1 VESTAETTH
10 KRTNRCLFSVPMSLC
25 SCAFVFLGVSVGVW
39 AADLPRTAQLLP
51 PETILLVD
59 IPDFAQL
66 TEQFKKT
73 NLYKLYK
80 DPVMAAFIEDT
91 KEKIRAEIKKSDDK
105 FIATVLSADVLP
117 TGRVAVALMPEQAED
132 VNEPRILVMAQWG
145 QALPKVRQ
153 TIDKVLAQAAEA
165 GTRTKT
171 EDYRGVTITTLI
183 NKSGPALCY
192 CFIDDCLVAS
202 ANLDLLKSVI
212 ARIKGAAG
220 ATLADDPDY
229 TAAAKAVGP
238 HHDIDL
244 YVSVKRAIAAIS
256 AEEPTGQLKAAV
268 TNLGLDN
275 VISLGLSFGVGRE
288 AGNGSSGRAFLKI
301 DGEKQGVCK
310 MLEFES
316 TALRVPKFAPAGF
329 ASASF
334 VNLSFN
340 KAYEELARVLQR
352 FSPQAAALMY
362 MPILPPSPDGRPGLM
377 LKADIIDH
385 LGSQIL
391 GFQSIDK
398 SSPAEPK
405 AESLVALAVTNRSA
419 LENSLSNVHAM
430 ISQNNPDARRQL
442 LGHTIYLI
450 DLSTFLPAFMPAP
463 LEAFPEG
470 MATRR
475 CSESL
480 TGPAA
485 QPSIQ
490 APSEPPAPALPL
502 LPKVAFAVTDTHLV
516 IGVESAVERAIRTL
530 SAGPSGD
537 LPKWFAKARSAVP
550 DSVGLAGFEDT
561 AAVAEVLWKEIKT
574 AAAEEAESSD
584 DSKRSVNIGVST
596 SGLMFSQAGLDIIDV
611 KLLPEFDLVRKY
623 FGLSATY
630 GIARPDGFFFEF
642 KYLNPD

>member
-1 VESTAETTH
+1 MESTAKTTH
-10 KRTNRCLFSVPMSLC
+10 KRTNHCLFSVPMFLC
-25 SCAFVFLGVSVGVW
+25 SCAFVFLCASVGVW

-59 IPDFAQL
+59 IPDFTQL

-80 DPVMAAFIEDT
+80 DPAMAAFIEDA
-91 KEKIRAEIKKSDDK
+91 KEKIRAKIKESDDK

-117 TGRVAVALMPEQAED
+117 AGRVAVALMPEQAED

-145 QALPKVRQ
+145 QALPKVRE

-165 GTRTKT
+165 GARTKT
-171 EDYRGVTITTLI
+171 EDYRGVTITTLM
-183 NKSGPALCY
+183 SESDPALGY
-192 CFIDDCLVAS
+192 CFIDDCLVGS

-212 ARIKGAAG
+212 ARIKGAA
-220 ATLADDPDY
+220 AALADDRDY

-244 YVSVKRAIAAIS
+244 YVSLKRAIAAMS

-275 VISLGLSFGVGRE
+275 VISLGLSVGVGRE
-288 AGNGSSGRAFLKI
+288 AGSGSSGRAFLKI
-301 DGEKQGVCK
+301 DGQKQGVCK

-334 VNLSFN
+334 VNLNFN

-362 MPILPPSPDGRPGLM
+362 MPILPPSPDGRPGLT

-385 LGSQIL
+385 LGSQVL

-405 AESLVALAVTNRSA
+405 AETLVALAVTNRSA
-419 LENSLSNVHAM
+419 LESSLSKVHAM

-450 DLSTFLPAFMPAP
+450 DLSAFLPAFM
-463 LEAFPEG
+463 
-470 MATRR
+470 
-475 CSESL
+475 
-480 TGPAA
+480 PAA

-490 APSEPPAPALPL
+490 APSEPPAPAIPP

-530 SAGPSGD
+530 STGSSGD

-561 AAVAEVLWKEIKT
+561 AAVAEVFWKEIKT

-584 DSKRSVNIGVST
+584 GSKHTVNIGVST
-596 SGLMFSQAGLDIIDV
+596 SGLAFSQAGLDIIDV

>member
-1 VESTAETTH
+1 MESTARTTH

-25 SCAFVFLGVSVGVW
+25 SCALMLCCASAGLQAVDLPAQQTL
-39 AADLPRTAQLLP
+39 AALPRTAQLLP

-59 IPDFAQL
+59 IPDFSQL

-80 DPVMAAFIEDT
+80 DPTMAAFIEDT
-91 KEKIRAEIKKSDDK
+91 KEKIRAEIKESDDK
-105 FIATVLSADVLP
+105 FIATLLSADVLP
-117 TGRVAVALMPEQAED
+117 ASRVAVALMPEQAED
-132 VNEPRILVMAQWG
+132 VNEPRILVIAQWG
-145 QALPKVRQ
+145 QALPKVRE

-165 GTRTKT
+165 GARTKT

-183 NKSGPALCY
+183 SESDPALGY
-192 CFIDDCLVAS
+192 CFIDDCLIGS

-229 TAAAKAVGP
+229 TTAAKAVGP

-244 YVSVKRAIAAIS
+244 YVSLKRAIAAIS

-268 TNLGLDN
+268 TNLGFDN
-275 VISLGLSFGVGRE
+275 VISLGLSIGVGRE

-301 DGEKQGVCK
+301 DGQKQGVCK

-340 KAYEELARVLQR
+340 KAYKELARVLQR
-352 FSPQAAALMY
+352 FGPQLAALMY
-362 MPILPPSPDGRPGLM
+362 MPILPPSPDGRPALT

-398 SSPAEPK
+398 SSAAEPK
-405 AESLVALAVTNRSA
+405 VETLVALAINNRSA
-419 LENSLSNVHAM
+419 LESSLSNVHAM

-450 DLSTFLPAFMPAP
+450 DLSTFLPAFMPA
-463 LEAFPEG
+463 
-470 MATRR
+470 
-475 CSESL
+475 
-480 TGPAA
+480 A

-490 APSEPPAPALPL
+490 APSEPLAPAIPP

-516 IGVESAVERAIRTL
+516 IGVESAVERAIQTL
-530 SAGPSGD
+530 SAGSSGD

-550 DSVGLAGFEDT
+550 DSVGLAAFEDT

-574 AAAEEAESSD
+574 AAAEEAESPD

-596 SGLMFSQAGLDIIDV
+596 SGLMFSQAGLDIIDA

>member
-1 VESTAETTH
+1 M
-10 KRTNRCLFSVPMSLC
+10 FLC
-25 SCAFVFLGVSVGVW
+25 SCAFVFLCASVGVW
-39 AADLPRTAQLLP
+39 AADLPAQHTLAGLPRTAQLLP
-51 PETILLVD
+51 PETVLLVD
-59 IPDFAQL
+59 IPDFTQL
-66 TEQFKKT
+66 MEQFKKT

-80 DPVMAAFIEDT
+80 DPAMAAFIEDA
-91 KEKIRAEIKKSDDK
+91 KERIRRKIKESDDK
-105 FIATVLSADVLP
+105 FIAMVLSADVLP
-117 TGRVAVALMPEQAED
+117 AGRVAVALMPEQAGD
-132 VNEPRILVMAQWG
+132 VNEPRILVIAQWG

-165 GTRTKT
+165 GASTKT
-171 EDYRGVTITTLI
+171 EDYRGVTITTLM
-183 NKSGPALCY
+183 SESDPALGY
-192 CFIDDCLVAS
+192 CFIDDCLIGS

-244 YVSVKRAIAAIS
+244 YVSLKRAIAAMS

-275 VISLGLSFGVGRE
+275 VISLGLSIGVGRE
-288 AGNGSSGRAFLKI
+288 AGSGSSGRAFLKI
-301 DGEKQGVCK
+301 DGQKQGVCK

-316 TALRVPKFAPAGF
+316 AALRVPKFAPAGF

-352 FSPQAAALMY
+352 FSPQLAALMY
-362 MPILPPSPDGRPGLM
+362 MPILPPSPDGRPGLT

-385 LGSQIL
+385 LGSQVL
-391 GFQSIDK
+391 GFQSIDR
-398 SSPAEPK
+398 SSSAEPK
-405 AESLVALAVTNRSA
+405 AESLVALAITNRSA
-419 LENSLSNVHAM
+419 LEGSLSNVHAM
-430 ISQNNPDARRQL
+430 ISQNSPDARRQL

-450 DLSTFLPAFMPAP
+450 DLSTFLPAFMPA
-463 LEAFPEG
+463 
-470 MATRR
+470 
-475 CSESL
+475 
-480 TGPAA
+480 A

-490 APSEPPAPALPL
+490 APSGPPAPALPP

-530 SAGPSGD
+530 SAGSSGD
-537 LPKWFAKARSAVP
+537 LPKWFDKARSAVP

-574 AAAEEAESSD
+574 ADEEAESSD
-584 DSKRSVNIGVST
+584 GPQRSVNIGVST

-642 KYLNPD
+642 KYIDPE

>member
-1 VESTAETTH
+1 
-10 KRTNRCLFSVPMSLC
+10 
-25 SCAFVFLGVSVGVW
+25 
-39 AADLPRTAQLLP
+39 
-51 PETILLVD
+51 
-59 IPDFAQL
+59 
-66 TEQFKKT
+66 
-73 NLYKLYK
+73 
-80 DPVMAAFIEDT
+80 
-91 KEKIRAEIKKSDDK
+91 
-105 FIATVLSADVLP
+105 
-117 TGRVAVALMPEQAED
+117 
-132 VNEPRILVMAQWG
+132 
-145 QALPKVRQ
+145 
-153 TIDKVLAQAAEA
+153 
-165 GTRTKT
+165 
-171 EDYRGVTITTLI
+171 VTITTLI
-183 NKSGPALCY
+183 SKSGPALGY
-192 CFIDDCLVAS
+192 CFIDDCLVGS

-220 ATLADDPDY
+220 AALADDPDY

-244 YVSVKRAIAAIS
+244 YVSLKRAIAAMS
-256 AEEPTGQLKAAV
+256 AEEQTGQLKAAV

-275 VISLGLSFGVGRE
+275 VISLGLSVGVGRE
-288 AGNGSSGRAFLKI
+288 AGSGSSGRAFLKI
-301 DGEKQGVCK
+301 DGQKQGICK

-334 VNLSFN
+334 ANLSFN

-362 MPILPPSPDGRPGLM
+362 MPILPPSPDGRPGLT

-391 GFQSIDK
+391 GFQSIDR

-405 AESLVALAVTNRSA
+405 AESLVALAINNRSA
-419 LENSLSNVHAM
+419 LESSLSNVHAM
-430 ISQNNPDARRQL
+430 ISQNDPDARRQL

-450 DLSTFLPAFMPAP
+450 DLSTFLPAFMPA
-463 LEAFPEG
+463 
-470 MATRR
+470 
-475 CSESL
+475 
-480 TGPAA
+480 A

-490 APSEPPAPALPL
+490 APSEPPAPALPP

-530 SAGPSGD
+530 SAGSSGD

-561 AAVAEVLWKEIKT
+561 AAVAEVLWKELKT
-574 AAAEEAESSD
+574 AAAEEAESPG

-642 KYLNPD
+642 KYIDPE

>member
-1 VESTAETTH
+1 M
-10 KRTNRCLFSVPMSLC
+10 FLC
-25 SCAFVFLGVSVGVW
+25 SCAFVFLCASVGVW

-51 PETILLVD
+51 PETVLLVD
-59 IPDFAQL
+59 IPDFTQL

-80 DPVMAAFIEDT
+80 DPAMAAFIEDA
-91 KEKIRAEIKKSDDK
+91 KEKIRAQIKKSEDK
-105 FIATVLSADVLP
+105 FIATLLSADVMP
-117 TGRVAVALMPEQAED
+117 AGRVAVALMPEQAKD

-145 QALPKVRQ
+145 QALPKVRE
-153 TIDKVLAQAAEA
+153 TIDKVLAQAAEDGA
-165 GTRTKT
+165 RTKT
-171 EDYRGVTITTLI
+171 EDYRGVTVTTLM
-183 NKSGPALCY
+183 SESDPALGY
-192 CFIDDCLVAS
+192 CFIDDCLIGS

-212 ARIKGAAG
+212 ARIKSAAG
-220 ATLADDPDY
+220 AALADDPDY

-244 YVSVKRAIAAIS
+244 YVSVKRAIAAMS
-256 AEEPTGQLKAAV
+256 AEEPTGQFKAAV

-275 VISLGLSFGVGRE
+275 AISFGLSIGVGRE
-288 AGNGSSGRAFLKI
+288 DDSGSSGRAFFKI
-301 DGEKQGVCK
+301 DGQKQGVCK

-334 VNLSFN
+334 VNLNFN

-352 FSPQAAALMY
+352 FSPQLAALMY
-362 MPILPPSPDGRPGLM
+362 MPILPPSPDGRPGLT

-385 LGSQIL
+385 LGSQVL
-391 GFQSIDK
+391 VFQSIDR
-398 SSPAEPK
+398 SSSAGPK
-405 AESLVALAVTNRSA
+405 AESLVALAINNRSA
-419 LENSLSNVHAM
+419 LEGSLSNVHAM

-450 DLSTFLPAFMPAP
+450 DLSTFLPAFMPA
-463 LEAFPEG
+463 
-470 MATRR
+470 
-475 CSESL
+475 
-480 TGPAA
+480 A
-485 QPSIQ
+485 QPAIQ
-490 APSEPPAPALPL
+490 APSEPPAPALPS

-530 SAGPSGD
+530 SAGSSGD
-537 LPKWFAKARSAVP
+537 LPKWFARARSAVP
-550 DSVGLAGFEDT
+550 DTVGLAAFEDT

-584 DSKRSVNIGVST
+584 GSQRSVNIGVST
-596 SGLMFSQAGLDIIDV
+596 PGLMFAQAGLDIIDV

>member
-1 VESTAETTH
+1 VESTAKTTH
-10 KRTNRCLFSVPMSLC
+10 KRTNRCLFSVPMFLC
-25 SCAFVFLGVSVGVW
+25 SCAFVFLCASVGVW
-39 AADLPRTAQLLP
+39 AADLPARQTLAGLPRTAQLLP
-51 PETILLVD
+51 PETVLLVD
-59 IPDFAQL
+59 IPDFTGL

-73 NLYKLYK
+73 NFYKLYK
-80 DPVMAAFIEDT
+80 DPAMAAFINDT
-91 KEKIRAEIKKSDDK
+91 KERIRAEIKKSDDK

-117 TGRVAVALMPEQAED
+117 AGRVAVALMPEQAED

-145 QALPKVRQ
+145 QALPKVRE

-171 EDYRGVTITTLI
+171 EDYRGVTITTLVS
-183 NKSGPALCY
+183 KSGPALGY

-220 ATLADDPDY
+220 AALADDPDY
-229 TAAAKAVGP
+229 TAATKAVGP

-244 YVSVKRAIAAIS
+244 YVSAKRAIAAMS

-275 VISLGLSFGVGRE
+275 VISLGLSIGVGRE

-301 DGEKQGVCK
+301 DGEKQGICK

-362 MPILPPSPDGRPGLM
+362 MPILPPSPDGRPGLT

-419 LENSLSNVHAM
+419 LESSLSNVHAM

-450 DLSTFLPAFMPAP
+450 DLSTFLPAFMPA
-463 LEAFPEG
+463 
-470 MATRR
+470 
-475 CSESL
+475 
-480 TGPAA
+480 A
-485 QPSIQ
+485 QPAIQ
-490 APSEPPAPALPL
+490 APSEPPAPALPP

-530 SAGPSGD
+530 SAGSSGD

-561 AAVAEVLWKEIKT
+561 AAVAEVLWKELKT
-574 AAAEEAESSD
+574 AAAEEAKSSD
-584 DSKRSVNIGVST
+584 DPQRTVNIGLST

-642 KYLNPD
+642 KYLNPE